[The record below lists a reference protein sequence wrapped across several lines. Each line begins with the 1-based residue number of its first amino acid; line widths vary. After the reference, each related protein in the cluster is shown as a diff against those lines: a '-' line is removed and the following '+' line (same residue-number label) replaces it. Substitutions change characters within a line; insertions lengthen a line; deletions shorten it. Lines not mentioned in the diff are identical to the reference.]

1 MRLCEDVQEG
11 SGNTEV
17 DSSTPSPCKSDKIQV
32 YIGNLDLMVGYALVR
47 LAIFTSTSTYFST
60 STIFSTI
67 LTSTLG
73 STLGAGA
80 AHLNGHGQCI
90 HIPVY

>member
-1 MRLCEDVQEG
+1 MKEG
-11 SGNTEV
+11 SQRWTQGPLRPVSQTKYRFT
-17 DSSTPSPCKSDKIQV
+17 SG
-32 YIGNLDLMVGYALVR
+32 IGDLIVGYALVR

-67 LTSTLG
+67 LISTLG

-80 AHLNGHGQCI
+80 AGAAQSNGHGQCI